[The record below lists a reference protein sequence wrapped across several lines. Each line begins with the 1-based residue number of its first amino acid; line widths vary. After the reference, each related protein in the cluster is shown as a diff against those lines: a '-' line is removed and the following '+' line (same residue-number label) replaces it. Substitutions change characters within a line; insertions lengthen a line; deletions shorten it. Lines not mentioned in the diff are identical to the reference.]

1 MINNIEATKEGFLK
15 HWEKLIQV
23 ERPLD
28 PIEPLMELR
37 EAMKK
42 IKDEERAKN
51 TILLINTR
59 HLLNK
64 VEASFFDR
72 SCFYSYTSKV
82 VLNIDFK
89 ISKAIQYFDEV
100 SLYLYFNHSEYDSYR
115 FLITDHI
122 KKGISEQDGSFN
134 FLVPYE
140 TKVNIIVSDNVL
152 RLSRIDLHAKM

>member
-100 SLYLYFNHSEYDSYR
+100 SLYLYFNHSDYD
-115 FLITDHI
+115 
-122 KKGISEQDGSFN
+122 
-134 FLVPYE
+134 
-140 TKVNIIVSDNVL
+140 
-152 RLSRIDLHAKM
+152 

>member
-1 MINNIEATKEGFLK
+1 
-15 HWEKLIQV
+15 
-23 ERPLD
+23 
-28 PIEPLMELR
+28 MELR
-37 EAMKK
+37 GAMKK
-42 IKDEERAKN
+42 MKDEERAEN

-100 SLYLYFNHSEYDSYR
+100 SLSLYFNHSEYDRKR